1 MINTRARQQLNTIID
16 SIQQA
21 EIKELEQQRKN

>member
-16 SIQQA
+16 AIQQA
-21 EIKELEQQRKN
+21 EIKELEQQRK